1 MKQFIATTVMVIAA
15 AGLIVGCDYAP
26 DAPAPKTV
34 HRPKQIKP
42 KVVTPRTN
50 APKPVKAIIPGTAG
64 YLDMKNG
71 FRDVT
76 FGQPE
81 SDFSNLVL
89 KKKDESRQMATY
101 TRTGDVLS
109 LESVPLETIE
119 YTFFKG
125 RLYRIALK
133 WELEHPENVL
143 ATPPS
148 TELAVSCSNLYG
160 RPKRYATQKDTTA
173 YSWAGQ
179 KVELILHEFRMP
191 GAGSAAKGGWGIPP
205 TTSGQLVFGSVP
217 LRHEL
222 ELYIANLSE
231 SGL

>member
-1 MKQFIATTVMVIAA
+1 MKQFIASTVMVIVV
-15 AGLIVGCDYAP
+15 AGLIAGCDYAP
-26 DAPAPKTV
+26 ESPAPKIV
-34 HRPKQIKP
+34 RRPKQIKP
-42 KVVTPRTN
+42 KVVMPRTN
-50 APKPVKAIIPGTAG
+50 APKPVKAVIPGTVE

-71 FRDVT
+71 FRDT
-76 FGQPE
+76 AFGQPE

-89 KKKDESRQMATY
+89 KEKDETRQMATY

-109 LESVPLETIE
+109 LETVPLETIE

-133 WELEHPENVL
+133 WKLEHPENVL
-143 ATPPS
+143 AIPPS

-160 RPKRYATQKDTTA
+160 RPKRHATQKDMTE

-179 KVELILHEFRMP
+179 KVELILDEFRMP
-191 GAGSAAKGGWGIPP
+191 GVWVVAKGGWGIPP

-217 LRHEL
+217 LRREL
-222 ELYIANLSE
+222 ELFVANLSQ